1 MHDLCFHGTQL
12 FGHIDW
18 VSVLGRL
25 FHDQR
30 DAERAEREVG
40 MSVIHIWKDPAVNNW
55 WTESRRDKQQKAELG
70 VVYERYR
77 CDYLTLTSSSL

>member
-40 MSVIHIWKDPAVNNW
+40 MSVIQFGRTQLLTTGGRNREETN
-55 WTESRRDKQQKAELG
+55 SRKQN
-70 VVYERYR
+70 
-77 CDYLTLTSSSL
+77 